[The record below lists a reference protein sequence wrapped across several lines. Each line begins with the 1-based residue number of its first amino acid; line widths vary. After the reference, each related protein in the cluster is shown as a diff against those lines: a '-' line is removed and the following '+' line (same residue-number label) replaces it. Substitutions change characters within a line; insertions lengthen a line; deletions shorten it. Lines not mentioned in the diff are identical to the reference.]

1 MKLDIVKYLI
11 DWKFIYIV
19 WIVCAWVLT
28 NKPLPNYHDY
38 LFEEYELVWWI
49 IGCIITLIT
58 IWHLYKRNWMQAT
71 LLFLLFAVPKC
82 LVYIGNTE
90 VVSELIFK
98 DMRYLK
104 QIEYPILVAMIFSLI
119 RAFIHSLISEQ
130 DRFSRLYC
138 LVYKERLDYINNL
151 ENWIF
156 MVGMIILIP
165 TFTYKLIN
173 KEWKDVSW
181 LLLFALLLIP
191 WISYIYCFK

>member
-1 MKLDIVKYLI
+1 
-11 DWKFIYIV
+11 
-19 WIVCAWVLT
+19 
-28 NKPLPNYHDY
+28 
-38 LFEEYELVWWI
+38 
-49 IGCIITLIT
+49 
-58 IWHLYKRNWMQAT
+58 
-71 LLFLLFAVPKC
+71 
-82 LVYIGNTE
+82 
-90 VVSELIFK
+90 
-98 DMRYLK
+98 MRYLK
-104 QIEYPILVAMIFSLI
+104 QIEYPILIAMIFSLI

-151 ENWIF
+151 

>member
-1 MKLDIVKYLI
+1 
-11 DWKFIYIV
+11 
-19 WIVCAWVLT
+19 
-28 NKPLPNYHDY
+28 
-38 LFEEYELVWWI
+38 
-49 IGCIITLIT
+49 
-58 IWHLYKRNWMQAT
+58 
-71 LLFLLFAVPKC
+71 
-82 LVYIGNTE
+82 
-90 VVSELIFK
+90 
-98 DMRYLK
+98 MRYLK

-119 RAFIHSLISEQ
+119 RAFIDSLISEQ

-138 LVYKERLDYINNL
+138 LVYKERLDYLNNL